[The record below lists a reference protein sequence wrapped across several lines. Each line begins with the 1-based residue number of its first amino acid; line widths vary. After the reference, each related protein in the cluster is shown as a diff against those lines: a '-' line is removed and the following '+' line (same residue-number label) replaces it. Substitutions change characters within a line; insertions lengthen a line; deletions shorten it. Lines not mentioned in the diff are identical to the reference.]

1 MFRQYSKT
9 PEKTVWQFFRGF
21 FFRHK
26 ERLVIF
32 RSLLALAAL
41 ALVVLILLLLL
52 ALAVLV
58 LLVLVLIVVLVLVI
72 VRHSNHLHNKQY
84 ARIFSF

>member
-1 MFRQYSKT
+1 MFRQDSKT

-26 ERLVIF
+26 EGLVIF
-32 RSLLALAAL
+32 RSLLALA

-58 LLVLVLIVVLVLVI
+58 LLVLALIVVLVLVI

-84 ARIFSF
+84 ARNFSF

>member
-32 RSLLALAAL
+32 RSLLALA
-41 ALVVLILLLLL
+41 LVVLILLLLL

-58 LLVLVLIVVLVLVI
+58 LLVLALILVLVI